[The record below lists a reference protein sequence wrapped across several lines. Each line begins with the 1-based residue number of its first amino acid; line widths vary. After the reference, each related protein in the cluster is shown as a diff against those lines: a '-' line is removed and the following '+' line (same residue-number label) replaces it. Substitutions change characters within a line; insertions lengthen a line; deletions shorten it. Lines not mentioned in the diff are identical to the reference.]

1 MGCSAGSAV
10 AIGERSGSPASASRT
25 SLIEI
30 ATITARDLAGQPVKC
45 GGECAGL
52 AEIRCTRQRAR
63 FMPSAEVMPG
73 RNEDHLAREIAQGRP
88 GQAFNKGLTVVAL
101 PKLWNKEQ
109 MAGSPKTIFEWRV
122 LRDLNRFHVEAR
134 PGRGIASEDLRR

>member
-1 MGCSAGSAV
+1 MRMSSCVSAMPS
-10 AIGERSGSPASASRT
+10 ASAYC
-25 SLIEI
+25 LCI
-30 ATITARDLAGQPVKC
+30 APGFSTCDLSFAIVKEQARLELDLAEP
-45 GGECAGL
+45 
-52 AEIRCTRQRAR
+52 QRAR
-63 FMPSAEVMPG
+63 FMPSAEVMLG
-73 RNEDHLAREIAQGRP
+73 RNEDQLAREIAQGRP

-109 MAGSPKTIFEWRV
+109 MAGCPKTIFEWRV